1 MAWSDIIALLI
12 VGVLLLVL
20 FVLWERHLEEVHEE
34 GGPLSQ
40 RWWTPPPLMPVSI
53 WLRANGKLAAMLGIT
68 FLEWCSFNVFTF
80 WVQVRFPV
88 SAEGGV
94 CVSLPSIHTH
104 SAVFQLYYQDYLSLS
119 PILTMVR
126 LLPMSVTGVTCNV
139 IIALVVGRVPLVYLV
154 RTSLSPS
161 SRPSPAHLLTPVLS
175 PPLLVIGTLLTG
187 ASNLLF
193 ALINPSAPYWAFG
206 FPAAIV
212 TVFGADFV
220 FATGTLFI
228 ARVCLPHEQSVGGAL
243 FQTLT
248 QLGTAFG
255 LAISTVVFNATLSS
269 ETTAALGGGDVGD
282 PPREAQLT
290 AYKDTMW
297 AGFAFGMV
305 GESLSPS
312 LYP

>member
-1 MAWSDIIALLI
+1 M
-12 VGVLLLVL
+12 
-20 FVLWERHLEEVHEE
+20 
-34 GGPLSQ
+34 
-40 RWWTPPPLMPVSI
+40 
-53 WLRANGKLAAMLGIT
+53 
-68 FLEWCSFNVFTF
+68 
-80 WVQVRFPV
+80 
-88 SAEGGV
+88 
-94 CVSLPSIHTH
+94 
-104 SAVFQLYYQDYLSLS
+104 
-119 PILTMVR
+119 
-126 LLPMSVTGVTCNV
+126 
-139 IIALVVGRVPLVYLV
+139 
-154 RTSLSPS
+154 
-161 SRPSPAHLLTPVLS
+161 
-175 PPLLVIGTLLTG
+175 IGTLLTG

-193 ALINPSAPYWAFG
+193 ALINPAAPYWAFG

>member
-20 FVLWERHLEEVHEE
+20 FVLWERHLEEVHEQ

-80 WVQVRFPV
+80 WVQVRF

-94 CVSLPSIHTH
+94 RVSLLITRPVS
-104 SAVFQLYYQDYLSLS
+104 QLYYQDYLSLS

-154 RTSLSPS
+154 RTSS
-161 SRPSPAHLLTPVLS
+161 SA
-175 PPLLVIGTLLTG
+175 
-187 ASNLLF
+187 
-193 ALINPSAPYWAFG
+193 
-206 FPAAIV
+206 
-212 TVFGADFV
+212 
-220 FATGTLFI
+220 
-228 ARVCLPHEQSVGGAL
+228 
-243 FQTLT
+243 
-248 QLGTAFG
+248 
-255 LAISTVVFNATLSS
+255 LSS
-269 ETTAALGGGDVGD
+269 QPL
-282 PPREAQLT
+282 PPSNPCPH
-290 AYKDTMW
+290 
-297 AGFAFGMV
+297 F
-305 GESLSPS
+305 
-312 LYP
+312 